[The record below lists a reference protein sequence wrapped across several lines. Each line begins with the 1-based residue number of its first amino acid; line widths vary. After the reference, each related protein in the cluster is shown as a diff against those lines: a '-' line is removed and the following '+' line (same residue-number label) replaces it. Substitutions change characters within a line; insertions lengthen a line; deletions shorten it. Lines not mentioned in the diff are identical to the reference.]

1 MVNLTVF
8 CSSKNNLDSKYY
20 LESEYLINSIDINKF
35 NIVYGGGMS
44 GLMGS
49 VRRTF
54 TKAGGKVISSN
65 VARFVELDKKSPD
78 YIYEDD
84 YVYDN
89 IDERQ
94 QKLIELGDAYLILP
108 GGYGT
113 HFEML
118 EVMTKNDI
126 GEESKPI
133 FIFNCNGIFD
143 NLIKLVD
150 NLIAERFITR
160 DFNKIKVI
168 VSNNALELSSIINNY
183 EYTK

>member
-20 LESEYLINSIDINKF
+20 LESEYLIKSLAINKF
-35 NIVYGGGMS
+35 TLAYGGGVS
-44 GLMGS
+44 GLMGT
-49 VRRTF
+49 VRHTF

-65 VARFVELDKKSPD
+65 VTRFVELDKKSPD
-78 YIYEDD
+78 YIYIDD
-84 YVYDN
+84 YVFDN

-126 GEESKPI
+126 GETNKPI
-133 FIFNCNGIFD
+133 FIFNLNGIFN

-160 DFNKIKVI
+160 DFKRIKVF
-168 VSNNALELSSIINNY
+168 VSDNVNELSDLINNY
-183 EYTK
+183 EF

>member
-20 LESEYLINSIDINKF
+20 IESEYLINTLDINKF
-35 NIVYGGGMS
+35 IIAYGGGIS
-44 GLMGS
+44 GLMGT

-54 TKAGGKVISSN
+54 TKSGGKVISSN
-65 VARFVELDKKSPD
+65 VTRFVELDKKSPD
-78 YIYEDD
+78 YIYIDD

-94 QKLIELGDAYLILP
+94 QKLIALGDAYLILP

-133 FIFNCNGIFD
+133 FIFNLNGIFD

-160 DFNKIKVI
+160 DFNRIKVF
-168 VSNNALELSSIINNY
+168 VSNNALELSDLINNFDY
-183 EYTK
+183 KK